1 MRLTMDGLT
10 PVELAPL
17 RIAVLAGGES
27 AERKISLQSGAA
39 CAAALEA
46 GGHSVVTVDP
56 AIENLDRFDW
66 SLIDVAFLALHGTFG
81 EDGGVQ
87 QILERRGVAFTGSGS
102 EASRLAFSKS
112 AAKERF
118 VLEGVPTPTS
128 LVIHESDS
136 LEEIATRADEL
147 GYPLVVKPDA
157 QGSSIGVTIVPS
169 PEDLTDAVSQCF
181 YFDAYG
187 LLETAV
193 SGEEWTLAVIDDQP
207 LPVIRIGTNN
217 SFFDYEA
224 KYEDDATRYE
234 FVDDL
239 DPAVRDLLTET
250 GLAACRSLGTSGVA
264 RVDLILDVSGQ
275 PTVLEVNTIPGMTD
289 HSLVPKAAA
298 RIGLSMTDLCN
309 LIVARTLAA
318 QRSGVRKAS

>member
-1 MRLTMDGLT
+1 MDGLK

-46 GGHSVVTVDP
+46 AGHDVVMVDP
-56 AIENLDRFDW
+56 AIDNLDRFDW
-66 SLIDVAFLALHGTFG
+66 SQIDVAFLALHGTFG

-87 QILERRGVAFTGSGS
+87 QILKRRGVAFTGSGS

-112 AAKERF
+112 GAKERF
-118 VLEGVPTPTS
+118 SLSGVPTPTS
-128 LVIHESDS
+128 FVIHESDS
-136 LEEIATRADEL
+136 LEEIAARAEEI

-157 QGSSIGVTIVPS
+157 QGSSIGVTLVRS
-169 PEDLTDAVSQCF
+169 PDDLNDAVSQCF

-193 SGEEWTLAVIDDQP
+193 EGEEWTLAVIDGQP
-207 LPVIRIGTNN
+207 LPLIRIGTNN
-217 SFFDYEA
+217 TFFDYEA

-239 DPAVRDLLTET
+239 DPEIRNRLTEA
-250 GLAACRSLGTSGVA
+250 GLAACRALGTTEFA
-264 RVDLILDVSGQ
+264 RVDLILDGNGQ

-298 RIGLSMTDLCN
+298 RIGLSMSDLCN
-309 LIVARTLAA
+309 LIVARTLES
-318 QRSGVRKAS
+318 QQNVIRRAS

>member
-1 MRLTMDGLT
+1 MDGLK

-17 RIAVLAGGES
+17 RIAVLAGGDS

-39 CAAALEA
+39 CASALEA
-46 GGHSVVTVDP
+46 AGHSVVTVDP

-66 SLIDVAFLALHGTFG
+66 SQIDVAFLALHGTFG

-87 QILERRGVAFTGSGS
+87 QILERRGVVFTGSRA

-118 VLEGVPTPTS
+118 ILERVPTPS
-128 LVIHESDS
+128 SFVIHESDS
-136 LEEIATRADEL
+136 LEEIAARADRL

-157 QGSSIGVTIVPS
+157 QGSSIGVTVVRAS
-169 PEDLTDAVSQCF
+169 ESLTDAVSQCF

-193 SGEEWTLAVIDDQP
+193 AGEEWTLGVIDDQP
-207 LPVIRIGTNN
+207 LPLIRIGTNH

-224 KYEDDATRYE
+224 KYEDDATQYE

-239 DPAVRDLLTET
+239 DPIIRDRLTET
-250 GLAACRSLGTSGVA
+250 GLAACHALGTSGVA
-264 RVDLILDVSGQ
+264 RVDLILDESGQ

-298 RIGLSMTDLCN
+298 WIGLSMTDLCN
-309 LIVARTLAA
+309 LIVARALAA
-318 QRSGVRKAS
+318 QRSDVRRAS

>member
-1 MRLTMDGLT
+1 MDGLK

-39 CAAALEA
+39 CAAALA
-46 GGHSVVTVDP
+46 AAGHSVVTVDP

-66 SLIDVAFLALHGTFG
+66 SQIDVAFLALHGTFG
-81 EDGGVQ
+81 EDGGAQ
-87 QILERRGVAFTGSGS
+87 QILERRGVVFTGSDA

-118 VLEGVPTPTS
+118 VLEGVPTPGS
-128 LVIHESDS
+128 FVIHESDC
-136 LEEIATRADEL
+136 LEEIAARADEL

-157 QGSSIGVTIVPS
+157 QGSSIGVTIVRS

-193 SGEEWTLAVIDDQP
+193 AGQEWTLGVIDDQP
-207 LPVIRIGTNN
+207 LPLIRIGTSH

-239 DPAVRDLLTET
+239 DPVIRDRLTRT
-250 GLAACRSLGTSGVA
+250 GLTACRAVGTSGVA
-264 RVDLILDVSGQ
+264 RVDLILDKSGQ

-298 RIGLSMTDLCN
+298 KIGLSMTELCN

>member
-1 MRLTMDGLT
+1 MDGLK

-39 CAAALEA
+39 CVSALEA
-46 GGHSVVTVDP
+46 AGHSVVTVDP

-66 SLIDVAFLALHGTFG
+66 SQIDVAFLALHGTFG

-118 VLEGVPTPTS
+118 VATGVPTPANF
-128 LVIHESDS
+128 VIHETDS
-136 LEEIATRADEL
+136 LEEIAARANEL

-157 QGSSIGVTIVPS
+157 QGSSIGVTIVRS
-169 PEDLTDAVSQCF
+169 PENLTDAVSQCF

-187 LLETAV
+187 LLETAIA
-193 SGEEWTLAVIDDQP
+193 GQEWTLGVIDDEP
-207 LPVIRIGTNN
+207 LPLIRIGTSNT
-217 SFFDYEA
+217 FFDYEA

-239 DPAVRDLLTET
+239 DPVIRDRLTET

-264 RVDLILDVSGQ
+264 RVDLILDESGE

-298 RIGLSMTDLCN
+298 KIGLNMTDLCN
-309 LIVARTLAA
+309 LIVSRTLAA

>member
-1 MRLTMDGLT
+1 MDGLR

-27 AERKISLQSGAA
+27 AERKISLQSGSA

-66 SLIDVAFLALHGTFG
+66 SQIDVAFLALHGTFG

-118 VLEGVPTPTS
+118 VLEGVPTPGS
-128 LVIHESDS
+128 LVIHETDS

-157 QGSSIGVTIVPS
+157 QGSSIGVTLVRS
-169 PEDLTDAVSQCF
+169 PEDLNDAVSQCF

-187 LLETAV
+187 LLESAV
-193 SGEEWTLAVIDDQP
+193 EGEEWTLAVIDDQP
-207 LPVIRIGTNN
+207 LPLIRIGTNN

-239 DPAVRDLLTET
+239 DPIVRDRLTET

-264 RVDLILDVSGQ
+264 RVDLILDKAGQ
-275 PTVLEVNTIPGMTD
+275 PTVLELNTIPGMTD

-298 RIGLSMTDLCN
+298 RIGLSMTALCN
-309 LIVARTLAA
+309 LIVARTL
-318 QRSGVRKAS
+318 QTQQGGIRKAS

>member
-1 MRLTMDGLT
+1 MDDLQR
-10 PVELAPL
+10 VELPPQ

-39 CAAALEA
+39 CAVALEA
-46 GGHSVVTVDP
+46 AGHCVVTVDP
-56 AIENLDRFDW
+56 AIANLDRFDW
-66 SLIDVAFLALHGTFG
+66 SQIDVAFLALHGTFG

-87 QILERRGVAFTGSGS
+87 QILERHGVTFTSSGS

-118 VLEGVPTPTS
+118 VLAGVPTPS
-128 LVIHESDS
+128 CFVIHESDD
-136 LEEIATRADEL
+136 LDEIAARADEL

-157 QGSSIGVTIVPS
+157 QGSSIGVTIVRS
-169 PEDLTDAVSQCF
+169 PAELADAVSQCF

-187 LLETAV
+187 LLENAV
-193 SGEEWTLAVIDDQP
+193 AGEEWTLGVIDDQP
-207 LPVIRIGTNN
+207 LPLIRIGTSH

-224 KYEDDATRYE
+224 KYEDDATQYE
-234 FVDDL
+234 FVDNL
-239 DPAVRDLLTET
+239 DPALRDRLTET
-250 GLAACRSLGTSGVA
+250 GLAACRALGTSGVA
-264 RVDLILDVSGQ
+264 RVDLILDEAGQ

-298 RIGLSMTDLCN
+298 KIGLSMSDLCN
-309 LIVARTLAA
+309 LIVASALAA
-318 QRSGVRKAS
+318 QKGDIRKAS